1 MGAEPTLRLTHV
13 YFGEEQAEAQERRV
27 QPQGTR
33 PQNLSLVNG
42 TGGDWGAHVW
52 HGGMPLA
59 SPLRQTSL
67 KTLASLLAMVVQ
79 VPESSRWHL

>member
-13 YFGEEQAEAQERRV
+13 YFGEEQTEAQERRV

-42 TGGDWGAHVW
+42 TGGTGVHMC
-52 HGGMPLA
+52 GMGVCLLPL
-59 SPLRQTSL
+59 L
-67 KTLASLLAMVVQ
+67 
-79 VPESSRWHL
+79 